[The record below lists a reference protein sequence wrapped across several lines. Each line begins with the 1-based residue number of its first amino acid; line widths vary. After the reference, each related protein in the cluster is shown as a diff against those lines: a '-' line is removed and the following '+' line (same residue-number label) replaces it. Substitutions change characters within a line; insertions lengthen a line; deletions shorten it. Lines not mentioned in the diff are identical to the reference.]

1 MILPHPPLVTTTLSM
16 HGGAVLPV
24 SGTVGPCKRNCHTV
38 NCGPWPTRP
47 PKAKCYHPS
56 HPHSHRN
63 NLWRPLPCP
72 ILQPNCNPRTS
83 LPTPGPPTHKSV
95 RSQLASVGACRNITY
110 PMHASPYQV
119 PEIER
124 GIAGRHRAATCRAA
138 RTLRRSAA
146 QPVLPCVHG
155 CDEAAVACMYQEAAC
170 HAGHGTTQEH
180 HTCQAAACIGQ

>member
-1 MILPHPPLVTTTLSM
+1 MIYATRPWSQLPYQCTVEQCCPSRAPLVHANATAIQSTADLGPHDHPRPNATTPTT
-16 HGGAVLPV
+16 HTATATICGA
-24 SGTVGPCKRNCHTV
+24 PC
-38 NCGPWPTRP
+38 PAPS
-47 PKAKCYHPS
+47 S
-56 HPHSHRN
+56 HPRK
-63 NLWRPLPCP
+63 
-72 ILQPNCNPRTS
+72 S

-110 PMHASPYQV
+110 PMHALPYQV
-119 PEIER
+119 PDIER

-155 CDEAAVACMYQEAAC
+155 CEAAVACMYQEAAC
-170 HAGHGTTQEH
+170 HAGHETTQEH